1 MTTDRDDNVF
11 EFPKT
16 AAERQALAKAKRDRE
31 RQRLINQFVDETGQG
46 LFHTPGG
53 IAYADLIIEGCR
65 QTWPIKSKQFRFAYC
80 KYIRSQVAKP
90 VHHAA
95 MPYREVPTFVAA
107 LRQRSG
113 VAARALEP
121 LILCASRS
129 GEVRGKAPTPT
140 LTAIDKPV
148 SATPDPTPPD
158 TEKEASMAKPHI
170 VAESDKLPDSFAPIT
185 ESKPEVEIADAPM
198 SIAKPAAFDL
208 DKFKSKRAAAIAN
221 VETLLGALPH
231 HNMAAAKDF
240 VRTHPDEEKYWS
252 DELCFVN
259 VPIKGQKRDTLHL
272 IAEDL
277 AVQYVPSGRIL
288 RFRLALATKP
298 YDVFFLCQVPTRNL
312 DNSYNKTN
320 QLGCEVAKTLWV
332 QLTSRKDEGVETY
345 KIDHARDQ
353 DAFPP
358 PKWPTQS
365 LNELI
370 NVTFTGRMIETE
382 DHPALLRLIGAK
394 QKIT

>member
-1 MTTDRDDNVF
+1 MESAPFAELVADVKKNGLREKITLYGGKILDGCNRYRACCEAGIDPGFMIEVGDGRIDDPVAYVISKNIHRRHLN
-11 EFPKT
+11 
-16 AAERQALAKAKRDRE
+16 AED
-31 RQRLINQFVDETGQG
+31 
-46 LFHTPGG
+46 
-53 IAYADLIIEGCR
+53 R
-65 QTWPIKSKQFRFAYC
+65 QTDD
-80 KYIRSQVAKP
+80 
-90 VHHAA
+90 
-95 MPYREVPTFVAA
+95 
-107 LRQRSG
+107 
-113 VAARALEP
+113 
-121 LILCASRS
+121 ASRPMGGTQGKFRNGIRVLVWDRS
-129 GEVRGKAPTPT
+129 HKGLTTTIDRISWEKAPTPT

-240 VRTHPDEEKYWS
+240 VRLHPDEDKYWS

-259 VPIKGQKRDTLHL
+259 VPTKRQKRDTLHL
-272 IAEDL
+272 IVEDL
-277 AVQYVPSGRIL
+277 ALRYVPSGRVQ
-288 RFRLALATKP
+288 RFRFALATKP
-298 YDVFFLCQVPTRNL
+298 HDVFFLCQVPTRNL
-312 DNSYNKTN
+312 DNSWNKDN
-320 QLGCEVAKTLWV
+320 QRGCEVAKTLWV
-332 QLTSRKDEGVETY
+332 QATSRKDEGVESY
-345 KIDHARDQ
+345 KIDPARDP

-365 LNELI
+365 LDELI
-370 NVTFTGRMIETE
+370 EVTFAGRMIDTE